1 MLFNWIYFGIVF
13 DKSNQKDE
21 IKITLY
27 SPEVENFIIYE
38 QPFVSQQEYT
48 NSLTEFFVS
57 NNEWEDKNALD
68 FKEDEYE
75 NNITSEKISKNN
87 FKLNKI
93 YSHKVKLSYVI
104 DKKKYN
110 YENILKFLK
119 DYIQIANERIAENF
133 SYKRSI
139 ILKNKIA
146 IFKEAYDIALINNI
160 DKPLNKDIYLFSDP
174 DRSPPLIFK
183 GYEVLSA
190 EIKHMEKRN
199 SNVSK

>member
-1 MLFNWIYFGIVF
+1 MRNKAKKRNKNKDNHDLNILEFYFEFKNYKFIILICSLIGFIFGIVF

-110 YENILKFLK
+110 
-119 DYIQIANERIAENF
+119 
-133 SYKRSI
+133 
-139 ILKNKIA
+139 
-146 IFKEAYDIALINNI
+146 
-160 DKPLNKDIYLFSDP
+160 
-174 DRSPPLIFK
+174 
-183 GYEVLSA
+183 
-190 EIKHMEKRN
+190 
-199 SNVSK
+199 